1 MASLPAGA
9 RRWRS
14 SCRPRRTPRTS
25 RAPRGSR
32 RSAIS
37 AAPTSRRAASPP
49 PGWAS
54 SATPADLPAL
64 FKALRDQ
71 DDLVRALTENSIW
84 QVWSRSGD
92 PKVDGLFAVG
102 VEQMNHGQAQAAID
116 TFTEIIRLKPDF
128 AEGWNKRA
136 TVYFLIGEYDKSLRD
151 CDEVIK
157 RNPQHWGALS
167 GYGQIY
173 LQLDKP
179 EQALAYFQRALAANP
194 NLQQIE
200 HDDRAAQ
207 AGAHRE
213 AQRHHLTSP
222 ERSHP
227 QGGTARA
234 AHDPAGRRPQEDHQ
248 PQRGQRHR
256 DLQGQAA
263 RGGQRLL
270 GDPRALPRARA
281 ARSATPPPA

>member
-1 MASLPAGA
+1 MKAVEVKALALALGLALLMPASADAQDKPRLSREQALHDLRGADVEA
-9 RRWRS
+9 RRL
-14 SCRPRRTPRTS
+14 
-25 RAPRGSR
+25 
-32 RSAIS
+32 
-37 AAPTSRRAASPP
+37 AAAWM
-49 PGWAS
+49 GELGK
-54 SATPADLPAL
+54 PADLAAL

-102 VEQMNHGQAQAAID
+102 VEQMNHGQAEAAID

-136 TVYFLIGEYDKSLRD
+136 TVYFFIGEYDKSLRD

-173 LQLDKP
+173 LHLDKP
-179 EQALAYFQRALAANP
+179 EQALAYFQRALAVNP

-200 HDDRAAQ
+200 RMIEQLKQ
-207 AGAHRE
+207 ALIEKRK
-213 AQRHHLTSP
+213 
-222 ERSHP
+222 
-227 QGGTARA
+227 GTI
-234 AHDPAGRRPQEDHQ
+234 
-248 PQRGQRHR
+248 
-256 DLQGQAA
+256 
-263 RGGQRLL
+263 
-270 GDPRALPRARA
+270 
-281 ARSATPPPA
+281 